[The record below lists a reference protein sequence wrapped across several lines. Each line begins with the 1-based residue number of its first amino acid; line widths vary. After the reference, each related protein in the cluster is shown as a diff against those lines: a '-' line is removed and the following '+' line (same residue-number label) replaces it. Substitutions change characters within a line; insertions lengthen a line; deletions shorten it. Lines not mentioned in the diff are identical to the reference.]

1 MRHEKKQLEKSE
13 LELTI
18 TLEPQEYQKDME
30 EAAER
35 LSQRAAI
42 KGFRPGKAPYDFI
55 KQQMGEVKIIEE
67 AVESIIQRT
76 FFEIIKEEKIDSVG
90 MPKINVEKMVPGNDF
105 VYKAIVAL
113 LPKIKLIDLKKIK
126 VESKPIEITDEEL
139 NKVLTDLQKMQT
151 KEIIKTGKAKKEDK
165 VLIDMDMFIGGVP
178 VEGGQA
184 KDHHV
189 YLNEEHYIPGLKEQL
204 IDLSKDDVKEFNLR
218 FPKNHYQKHLADKDV
233 DFKIKVKDVFELTLP
248 ELNDEFAKKLGQES
262 VDKLKELLK
271 ENMMREAEMKEKQRV
286 EADILEQIIEKSNF
300 EEIPQILIDSEK
312 RKMFYELKH
321 DLEHHGIEMEQYLKD
336 IKKTEEQIFQDFEQQ
351 ANKRVKAA
359 LVSRQVAVDN
369 NIKVEKEDLDKE
381 LELIKKTYAHDEKIL
396 ENLKRPE
403 ILDNIIG
410 TIQNR
415 KVLEFLKAEVIK

>member
-55 KQQMGEVKIIEE
+55 KQQMGEVKIMEE

>member
-1 MRHEKKQLEKSE
+1 MKHEKKQLGKSE

-18 TLEPQEYQKDME
+18 TLEPTEYQKDME

-55 KQQMGEVKIIEE
+55 KQQLGEIKIMEE

-105 VYKAIVAL
+105 IYKAIVAL
-113 LPKIKLIDLKKIK
+113 IPKIKLIDLKKIK
-126 VESKPIEITDEEL
+126 IKGKPIEITDEEL

-151 KEIIKTGKAKKEDK
+151 KEVIKTGKAKKEDK

-184 KDHHV
+184 KDHQV

-204 IDLSKDDVKEFNLR
+204 IDLSKDDTKEFNLR

-262 VDKLKELLK
+262 IDKLKELLK

-403 ILDNIIG
+403 VLDNIIG

-415 KVLEFLKAEVIK
+415 KVLEFLKAEVMK

>member
-1 MRHEKKQLEKSE
+1 MKHEKKQLGKSE

-18 TLEPQEYQKDME
+18 TLEPTEYQKDME

-55 KQQMGEVKIIEE
+55 KQQLGEIKIMEE

-105 VYKAIVAL
+105 IYKAIVAL
-113 LPKIKLIDLKKIK
+113 IPKIKLIDLKKIK
-126 VESKPIEITDEEL
+126 IEGKPIEITDEEL

-151 KEIIKTGKAKKEDK
+151 KEVVKTGKAKKEDK

-184 KDHHV
+184 KDHQV

-204 IDLSKDDVKEFNLR
+204 IDLSKDDTKEFNLR

-262 VDKLKELLK
+262 IDKLKELLK

-403 ILDNIIG
+403 VLDNIIG

>member
-1 MRHEKKQLEKSE
+1 MKHTKKQLGKSE

-18 TLEPQEYQKDME
+18 TLEPKEYQKDME

-55 KQQMGEVKIIEE
+55 KQQMGEIKIMEE

-105 VYKAIVAL
+105 IYKAIVAL
-113 LPKIKLIDLKKIK
+113 IPKIKLIDFKKIK
-126 VESKPIEITDEEL
+126 VESKPIEITDEEI

-151 KEIIKTGKAKKEDK
+151 KEVAKVGKAKKEDK
-165 VLIDMDMFIGGVP
+165 VLIDMDMFISGVP

-184 KDHHV
+184 KDHQV
-189 YLNEEHYIPGLKEQL
+189 YLSEEHYIPGLKEQL
-204 IDLSKDDVKEFNLR
+204 IDLSKDDTKEFNLR

-233 DFKIKVKDVFELTLP
+233 DFKIKVKDVYELTLP

-271 ENMMREAEMKEKQRV
+271 ENMTREAQMKENQRL
-286 EADILEQIIEKSNF
+286 EADILEQMIEKSEF

-359 LVSRQVAVDN
+359 LVSRQIAVDN

-403 ILDNIIG
+403 VLDNIIG

>member
-1 MRHEKKQLEKSE
+1 MKHEKKQLEKSE
-13 LELTI
+13 IELTI
-18 TLEPQEYQKDME
+18 TLEPKEYQKDME

-35 LSQRAAI
+35 LSQRAAV

-55 KQQMGEVKIIEE
+55 KQQMGEIKIMEE

-105 VYKAIVAL
+105 VYKATVAL

-151 KEIIKTGKAKKEDK
+151 KESIKSGKAKKEDK
-165 VLIDMDMFIGGVP
+165 ILIDMDMFIGGVP

-204 IDLSKDDVKEFNLR
+204 IDLSKDDTKEFNLR

-233 DFKIKVKDVFELTLP
+233 DFKIKVKDVYELALP

-262 VDKLKELLK
+262 INKLKELIK
-271 ENMMREAEMKEKQRV
+271 ENMVREAQMKENQRL

-300 EEIPQILIDSEK
+300 EEIPQILIDAEK

-351 ANKRVKAA
+351 ANKRVKAS
-359 LVSRQVAVDN
+359 LVSRQVAIDN

-381 LELIKKTYAHDEKIL
+381 LELIKKTYAHDEKVL

-415 KVLEFLKAEVIK
+415 KVLEFLKAEVVK